1 MSNFLNDP
9 PDLMGLCWYYSS
21 PQQREGTYSL
31 LTLVVVTITMIITV
45 TVCVWEWRMPLWLAS
60 FPLLVLILG
69 WQGWNEISWQWSF
82 IIIPC
87 PFLLLL
93 EEQTYLSWPLNWR
106 QIKHNH
112 FPLQNPVSLAVCGC
126 NIRMP
131 MSGCISQARSP
142 VLTPLIYSVVVKWLM
157 AYPDPLASL
166 RIISLYS

>member
-9 PDLMGLCWYYSS
+9 PYLMGLCWYYSS
-21 PQQREGTYSL
+21 LQHREGTYSL

-45 TVCVWEWRMPLWLAS
+45 TICVWEWRTHLWLAS

-69 WQGWNEISWQWSF
+69 WQGWNEISWWWSF

-93 EEQTYLSWPLNWR
+93 EEQTYLSWHLNWG
-106 QIKHNH
+106 QIKHNR
-112 FPLQNPVSLAVCGC
+112 FPLQNLVSSAVCGC
-126 NIRMP
+126 NIRTP
-131 MSGCISQARSP
+131 MSGYISQARSL
-142 VLTPLIYSVVVKWLM
+142 VLMPLIYSVVVKWLM

-166 RIISLYS
+166 RITSLHS